1 MGRLGVL
8 LLLLGGLLFG
18 GAYFA
23 SPALALWQLKSAI
36 EERDRDKIQALID
49 FDAVSADLR
58 RQVDS
63 EIVKAAREAKESGW
77 LPLEAIGRLGALAG
91 DRKIR
96 KLVEPGGLEQM
107 IASGEVKPSISYLT
121 LDRVRVKLKRP
132 GEKDIPVS
140 LIMERRG
147 LFGWQVVKIE
157 LPGQAE
163 E

>member
-1 MGRLGVL
+1 MGRLGVIL
-8 LLLLGGLLFG
+8 LVLAALLFG

-23 SPALALWQLKSAI
+23 SPAYALYQLKEAV
-36 EERDRDKIQALID
+36 EQRDRDKIQALID

-77 LPLEAIGRLGALAG
+77 LPLEAIGRIGALAG

-96 KLVEPGGLEQM
+96 RLLEPGGLEEM
-107 IASGEVKPSISYLT
+107 IASGEVRPSFSYLT

-132 GEKDIPVS
+132 GEKDLPVS
-140 LIMERRG
+140 LIMDRRG

-157 LPGQAE
+157 LAGQAE
-163 E
+163 

>member
-1 MGRLGVL
+1 MGRLGVIL
-8 LLLLGGLLFG
+8 LLIGAVLFG

-23 SPALALWQLKSAI
+23 SPAYALWQLKEAV
-36 EERDRDKIQALID
+36 EQEDRDKIRALID

-63 EIVKAAREAKESGW
+63 ELVKAAREAKESGW

-96 KLVEPGGLEQM
+96 KLLEPGGLEQM
-107 IASGEVKPSISYLT
+107 IASGEVRPSFEYLT

-132 GEKDIPVS
+132 GEADIPVS

-147 LFGWQVVKIE
+147 LFGWQVIKLE
-157 LPGQAE
+157 LPGQGD
-163 E
+163 